1 MKIKKSRYPPTNTHR
16 VLAAATVVLKS
27 EAAARRYMTTANFAL
42 GGATPLEMLKRPG
55 GEEAVIRELQTQG
68 ESGPL

>member
-1 MKIKKSRYPPTNTHR
+1 MKKANYPSTSTHR
-16 VLAAATVVLKS
+16 VLAAATAVLNI
-27 EAAARRYMTTANFAL
+27 EAAARCYMTTANFAL

-55 GEEAVIRELQTQG
+55 GEEAVLNELQTQD

>member
-1 MKIKKSRYPPTNTHR
+1 MTKATYPPTNTQR

-27 EAAARRYMTTANFAL
+27 EAAARRFMTTANFAL
-42 GGATPLEMLKRPG
+42 GGATPLEMLKRLR
-55 GEEAVIRELQTQG
+55 GEEAVISELQTQG